1 MRVWGRRAG
10 REDAGSRQDGRG
22 ATERRAEPGAALPR
36 AVNIEEG
43 DFRMSDMPSVLHMG
57 EGSPEQIA
65 YKLML
70 DVMKVENRV
79 IANSATAGPHTPA
92 DRHYLLNTYH
102 ECLMAVRGKRVV
114 ASSR

>member
-1 MRVWGRRAG
+1 M
-10 REDAGSRQDGRG
+10 
-22 ATERRAEPGAALPR
+22 TEAP
-36 AVNIEEG
+36 
-43 DFRMSDMPSVLHMG
+43 VLHLGG

-70 DVMKVENRV
+70 DVMKVENRT
-79 IANSATAGPHTPA
+79 ISSSAAAGPYTPA

-114 ASSR
+114 ASTTR

>member
-1 MRVWGRRAG
+1 
-10 REDAGSRQDGRG
+10 
-22 ATERRAEPGAALPR
+22 
-36 AVNIEEG
+36 
-43 DFRMSDMPSVLHMG
+43 MSDMPSVLHMG

-70 DVMKVENRV
+70 DVMKVENRT
-79 IANSATAGPHTPA
+79 IASGAGAGPHTPA

-114 ASSR
+114 ASTVR